1 MRWKLC
7 ICCALVCLCRR
18 ERITL
23 SRRLMYVAITGCLG
37 GSVVSWYVW
46 SSVNMEEKSKNEVV
60 E

>member
-7 ICCALVCLCRR
+7 ICCALVCL
-18 ERITL
+18 
-23 SRRLMYVAITGCLG
+23 SRRLMYIAITGCLG